1 MNLTRPSLSLLP
13 MEDIAAELKS
23 NKANRKFM
31 TREDKATDVE
41 NVAGIKANRIAISA
55 EGHNRETVQ
64 NALKLNGVSA
74 DHYVTKEQ
82 GDKFLQVST
91 DLSEII
97 SSEVRNLRDE
107 LYQLYAE
114 LSKKG
119 FIDNTM
125 KYEGFV
131 ESFKRG
137 NVLFEDYI
145 CGITSAAAGTATDL
159 YIADLQKK
167 HYFEKGK
174 EFVIK
179 VSDTGEERVVTS
191 LGVNAAGKVTF
202 HPSVRNLNTISKV
215 GLFKTNGEYNNGA
228 FSFSNIKKAV
238 SNQIEKYYTQSD
250 DTDTKYLTIKRSN
263 TGFAVAFK
271 VPRNVNSE
279 LGIAGALSKFA
290 IRAQAIN
297 SPGGLRCH
305 VVDFDSV
312 IQNGE
317 LNPKFDNIQDAI
329 DKGYCLAS
337 SDIIYSSRD
346 NTAKEN
352 DVYFDFYG
360 GVHHEYKNGTKI
372 NNSITDEEINFTKEQ
387 TNQNP
392 PDQDQSIIFETAD
405 NFPVLKD
412 AKYCFVIECLGAT
425 EESYWRLRFSY
436 YNNNGYVDDLHKRNA
451 SYLYKS
457 IESNT
462 LTDSAQSIQAI
473 DNIDKYDM
481 MYTLVIK
488 DIIDEEEVGKSKGV
502 YTARIVLPKPIDVSR
517 ARLTLRINREGMYNV
532 KEHNAEYNIFVLESD
547 TPTSHSAS
555 DAKFE
560 IGEKIIIGNAIATVK
575 RVSTNEIE
583 VENSAYLD
591 QRITEFYTKTVYNSE
606 TNSYVKK
613 SLIPVYRMKYKP
625 IIKAKLVDWDNYN
638 EITGSYETKDLSEEP
653 IALDFIAVMPD
664 KYKNNTR
671 ISDRLLF
678 EADFGQDEN
687 HRKILAN
694 EFEMQLCWESPFSE
708 QTINSFK
715 DINDRNFKELIGR
728 IHDLSLSF
736 DKNY

>member
-1 MNLTRPSLSLLP
+1 MNLTRPSLSFLP

-23 NKANRKFM
+23 NKSNRKFM

-41 NVAGIKANRIAISA
+41 NVAGIKSSRIAISA
-55 EGHNRETVQ
+55 EGHDRETVQ

-74 DHYVTKEQ
+74 DGYVTKEQ

-91 DLSEII
+91 DLSTIV
-97 SSEVRNLRDE
+97 SSEIRNLRDE

-125 KYEGFV
+125 KYEGFI

-137 NVLFEDYI
+137 NILFEDYI
-145 CGITSAAAGTATDL
+145 CGISSAAAGRTKDL
-159 YIADLQKK
+159 YISDIEKK

-174 EFVIK
+174 KFVIRI
-179 VSDTGEERVVTS
+179 SDTGDEQVVTS
-191 LGVNAAGKVTF
+191 TGINNAGKVTF
-202 HPSVRNLNTISKV
+202 EPAVTNLNTISKV
-215 GLFKTNGEYNNGA
+215 GLFKTNGEYNNNT

-238 SNQIEKYYTQSD
+238 SEQIERYYTQSD
-250 DTDTKYLTIKRSN
+250 DTDTKYLTIKRPN
-263 TGFAVAFK
+263 TGFAVTFK
-271 VPRNVNSE
+271 VPRNIDSE

-290 IRAQAIN
+290 IRAQAVN
-297 SPGGLRCH
+297 APGGLRCH

-337 SDIIYSSRD
+337 SDVVYSTRD

-360 GVHHEYKNGTKI
+360 GVHSEYKNGTK
-372 NNSITDEEINFTKEQ
+372 NAGSAADEEISFYAEEETVTADASEA
-387 TNQNP
+387 
-392 PDQDQSIIFETAD
+392 FETAD
-405 NFPVLKD
+405 NYPILKD
-412 AKYCFVIECLGAT
+412 AKYCFIIECLGAT
-425 EESYWRLRFSY
+425 EDSYWRLRFSY

-457 IESNT
+457 ISSDT
-462 LTDSAQSIQAI
+462 LTDSAKSVQVI
-473 DNIDKYDM
+473 DDIAKYDM
-481 MYTLVIK
+481 IYTLIIK
-488 DIIDEEEVGKSKGV
+488 DIIDEEEVGKAEGV

-532 KEHNAEYNIFVLESD
+532 KEHNAEYKIFVLESD
-547 TPTSHSAS
+547 TPTSHTAS
-555 DAKFE
+555 DTRFV
-560 IGEKIIIGNAIATVK
+560 IGEKIIIGNTIATVK
-575 RVSTNEIE
+575 RVSTTEIE
-583 VENSAYLD
+583 VENPAYLD
-591 QRITEFYTKTVYNSE
+591 ERIVRFYTKTVYDAE
-606 TNSYVKK
+606 TDSYVKK
-613 SLIPVYRMKYKP
+613 TSIPVYRMGYEP
-625 IIKAKLVDWDNYN
+625 TIKAKLVDWDNYD
-638 EITGSYETKDLSEEP
+638 EITGRYETTDISEEP
-653 IALDFIAVMPD
+653 IDLEFVTVMPD
-664 KYKNNTR
+664 KYKDNTR
-671 ISDRLLF
+671 VSDRLLF

-687 HRKILAN
+687 NKNVLAN
-694 EFEMQLCWESPFSE
+694 EFELQLYWSSPFSE
-708 QTINSFK
+708 KEINAIK
-715 DINDRNFKELIGR
+715 DTNDRNFKELIGR

>member
-1 MNLTRPSLSLLP
+1 MNLTRPSLSFLP

-23 NKANRKFM
+23 NKSNRKFM

-41 NVAGIKANRIAISA
+41 NVAGIKSSRVAISA
-55 EGHNRETVQ
+55 EGYDRETVQ

-74 DHYVTKEQ
+74 DGYVTKEQ

-91 DLSEII
+91 DLSAIV
-97 SSEVRNLRDE
+97 SSEIRNLRDE

-137 NVLFEDYI
+137 NILFEDYI
-145 CGITSAAAGTATDL
+145 CGISSAAAGRTKDL
-159 YIADLQKK
+159 YISDIEKK

-174 EFVIK
+174 KFVIRI
-179 VSDTGEERVVTS
+179 SDTGDEQVVTS
-191 LGVNAAGKVTF
+191 TGINNAGKVTF
-202 HPSVRNLNTISKV
+202 EPAVTNLNTISKV
-215 GLFKTNGEYNNGA
+215 GLFKTNGEYNNNT

-238 SNQIEKYYTQSD
+238 SEQIERYYTQSD
-250 DTDTKYLTIKRSN
+250 DTDTKYLTIKRPN
-263 TGFAVAFK
+263 TGFAVTFK
-271 VPRNVNSE
+271 VPRNINSE

-290 IRAQAIN
+290 VRAQAVN
-297 SPGGLRCH
+297 APGGLRCH

-337 SDIIYSSRD
+337 SDVVYSTRD

-360 GVHHEYKNGTKI
+360 GVHSEYKNGTKNI
-372 NNSITDEEINFTKEQ
+372 GSAADEEISFYADDESVTADSNEA
-387 TNQNP
+387 
-392 PDQDQSIIFETAD
+392 FETAD
-405 NFPVLKD
+405 NYPILKD
-412 AKYCFVIECLGAT
+412 AKYCFIIECLGAT
-425 EESYWRLRFSY
+425 EDSYWRLRFSY

-457 IESNT
+457 ISSDT
-462 LTDSAQSIQAI
+462 LTDSAKSVQVI
-473 DNIDKYDM
+473 DDIAKYDM
-481 MYTLVIK
+481 IYTLIIK
-488 DIIDEEEVGKSKGV
+488 DIIDEEEVGKAEGV

-532 KEHNAEYNIFVLESD
+532 KEHNAEYKIFVLESD
-547 TPTSHSAS
+547 TPTSHTAS
-555 DAKFE
+555 DTRFV
-560 IGEKIIIGNAIATVK
+560 IGEKIIIGNTIATVK
-575 RVSTNEIE
+575 RVSTTEIE
-583 VENSAYLD
+583 VENPAYLD
-591 QRITEFYTKTVYNSE
+591 ERIVRFYTKTVYDAE
-606 TNSYVKK
+606 TDSYVKK
-613 SLIPVYRMKYKP
+613 TSIPVYRMGYEP
-625 IIKAKLVDWDNYN
+625 TIKAKLVDWDNYD
-638 EITGSYETKDLSEEP
+638 EITGRYETTDISEEP
-653 IALDFIAVMPD
+653 IDLEFVTVMPD
-664 KYKNNTR
+664 KYKDNTR
-671 ISDRLLF
+671 VSDRLLF

-687 HRKILAN
+687 NRNVLAN
-694 EFEMQLCWESPFSE
+694 EFELQLYWSSPFSE
-708 QTINSFK
+708 KEINAIK
-715 DINDRNFKELIGR
+715 DTDDRNFKELIGR

>member
-1 MNLTRPSLSLLP
+1 MNLTRPSLSFLP

-23 NKANRKFM
+23 NKSNRKFM

-41 NVAGIKANRIAISA
+41 NVAGIKSSRIAISA
-55 EGHNRETVQ
+55 EGHDRETVQ

-74 DHYVTKEQ
+74 DGYVTKEQ

-91 DLSEII
+91 DLSTIV
-97 SSEVRNLRDE
+97 SSEIRNLRDE

-125 KYEGFV
+125 KYEGFI

-137 NVLFEDYI
+137 NILFEDYI
-145 CGITSAAAGTATDL
+145 CGISSAAAGRTKDL
-159 YIADLQKK
+159 YISDIEKK

-174 EFVIK
+174 KFVIRI
-179 VSDTGEERVVTS
+179 SDTGDEQVVTS
-191 LGVNAAGKVTF
+191 TGINNAGKVTF
-202 HPSVRNLNTISKV
+202 EPAVTNLNTISKV
-215 GLFKTNGEYNNGA
+215 GLFKTNGEYNNNT

-238 SNQIEKYYTQSD
+238 SEQIERYYTQSD
-250 DTDTKYLTIKRSN
+250 DTDTKYLTIKRPN
-263 TGFAVAFK
+263 TGFAVTFK
-271 VPRNVNSE
+271 VPRNIDSE

-290 IRAQAIN
+290 IRAQAVN
-297 SPGGLRCH
+297 APGGLRCH

-337 SDIIYSSRD
+337 SDVVYSTRD

-360 GVHHEYKNGTKI
+360 GVHSEYKNGTK
-372 NNSITDEEINFTKEQ
+372 NAGSAADEEISFYADEESVTADSSEA
-387 TNQNP
+387 
-392 PDQDQSIIFETAD
+392 FETAD
-405 NFPVLKD
+405 NYPILKD
-412 AKYCFVIECLGAT
+412 AKYCFIIECLGAT
-425 EESYWRLRFSY
+425 EDSYWRLRFSY

-457 IESNT
+457 ISSDT
-462 LTDSAQSIQAI
+462 LTDSAKSVQVI
-473 DNIDKYDM
+473 DDIAKYDM
-481 MYTLVIK
+481 IYTLIIK
-488 DIIDEEEVGKSKGV
+488 DIIDEEEVGKAEGV

-532 KEHNAEYNIFVLESD
+532 KEHNAEYKIFVLESD
-547 TPTSHSAS
+547 TPTSHTAS
-555 DAKFE
+555 DTRFV
-560 IGEKIIIGNAIATVK
+560 IGEKIIIGNTIATVK
-575 RVSTNEIE
+575 RVSTTEIE
-583 VENSAYLD
+583 VENPAYLD
-591 QRITEFYTKTVYNSE
+591 ERIVRFYTKTVYDAE
-606 TNSYVKK
+606 TDSYVKK
-613 SLIPVYRMKYKP
+613 TSIPVYRMGYEP
-625 IIKAKLVDWDNYN
+625 TIKAKLVDWDNYD
-638 EITGSYETKDLSEEP
+638 EITGRYETTDISEEP
-653 IALDFIAVMPD
+653 IDLEFVTVMPD
-664 KYKNNTR
+664 KYKDNTR
-671 ISDRLLF
+671 VSDRLLF

-687 HRKILAN
+687 NKNVLAN
-694 EFEMQLCWESPFSE
+694 EFELQLYWSSPFSE
-708 QTINSFK
+708 KEINAIK
-715 DINDRNFKELIGR
+715 DTNDRNFKELIGR

>member
-1 MNLTRPSLSLLP
+1 MNLTRPSLSFLP

-23 NKANRKFM
+23 NKSNRKFM

-41 NVAGIKANRIAISA
+41 NVAGIKSSRIAISA
-55 EGHNRETVQ
+55 EGHDRETVQ

-74 DHYVTKEQ
+74 DGYVTKEQ

-91 DLSEII
+91 DLSTIV
-97 SSEVRNLRDE
+97 SSEIRNLRDE

-125 KYEGFV
+125 KYEGFI

-137 NVLFEDYI
+137 NILFEDYI
-145 CGITSAAAGTATDL
+145 CGISSAAAGRTKDL
-159 YIADLQKK
+159 YISDIEKK

-174 EFVIK
+174 KFVIRI
-179 VSDTGEERVVTS
+179 SDTGDEQVVTS
-191 LGVNAAGKVTF
+191 TGINNAGKVTF
-202 HPSVRNLNTISKV
+202 EPAVTNLNTISKV
-215 GLFKTNGEYNNGA
+215 GLFKTNGEYNNNT

-238 SNQIEKYYTQSD
+238 SEQIERYYTQSD
-250 DTDTKYLTIKRSN
+250 DTDTKYLTIKRPN
-263 TGFAVAFK
+263 TGFAVTFK
-271 VPRNVNSE
+271 VPRNIDSE

-290 IRAQAIN
+290 IRAQAVN
-297 SPGGLRCH
+297 APGGLRCH

-337 SDIIYSSRD
+337 SDVVYSTRD

-360 GVHHEYKNGTKI
+360 GVHSEYKNGTKNI
-372 NNSITDEEINFTKEQ
+372 GSAADEEISFYADEESVTADSSEA
-387 TNQNP
+387 
-392 PDQDQSIIFETAD
+392 FETAD
-405 NFPVLKD
+405 NYPILKD
-412 AKYCFVIECLGAT
+412 AKYCFIIECLGAT
-425 EESYWRLRFSY
+425 EDSYWRLRFSY

-457 IESNT
+457 ISSDT
-462 LTDSAQSIQAI
+462 LTDSAKSVQVI
-473 DNIDKYDM
+473 DDIAKYDM
-481 MYTLVIK
+481 IYTLIIK
-488 DIIDEEEVGKSKGV
+488 DIIDEEEVGKAEGV

-532 KEHNAEYNIFVLESD
+532 KEHNAEYKIFVLESD
-547 TPTSHSAS
+547 TPTSHTAS
-555 DAKFE
+555 DTRFV
-560 IGEKIIIGNAIATVK
+560 IGEKIIIGNTIATVK
-575 RVSTNEIE
+575 RVSTTEIE
-583 VENSAYLD
+583 VENPAYLD
-591 QRITEFYTKTVYNSE
+591 ERIVRFYTKTVYDAE
-606 TNSYVKK
+606 TDSYVKK
-613 SLIPVYRMKYKP
+613 TSIPVYRMGYEP
-625 IIKAKLVDWDNYN
+625 TIKAKLVDWDNYD
-638 EITGSYETKDLSEEP
+638 EITGRYETTDISEEP
-653 IALDFIAVMPD
+653 IDLEFVTVMPD
-664 KYKNNTR
+664 KYKDNTR
-671 ISDRLLF
+671 VSDRLLF

-687 HRKILAN
+687 NKNVLAN
-694 EFEMQLCWESPFSE
+694 EFELQLYWSSPFSE
-708 QTINSFK
+708 KEINAIK
-715 DINDRNFKELIGR
+715 DTNDRNFKELIGR